1 MLVSWFRRR
10 PIAKEPPSLSS
21 HRHSPAAERLLKET
35 KEATKPTRIPK
46 EPKK

>member
-1 MLVSWFRRR
+1 MSWFKRKPAPKNPPEHIARRN
-10 PIAKEPPSLSS
+10 
-21 HRHSPAAERLLKET
+21 SPTVERLLKET